1 MIIFDYTIVTLTMSQ
16 EKGGKRTKKTTSVSL
31 PLARVSTIMKS
42 SPDAA
47 NLSSDAV
54 LLTAK
59 AAELFLAVMANTA
72 FEESSSSET
81 LDYNDISKMVES
93 DERFAFLKDIIPPKI
108 TVRTYQAILKEV
120 EAKESSLGRMVTPG
134 NAVNGGG
141 DHKNGN
147 QEDGDVVELSD

>member
-1 MIIFDYTIVTLTMSQ
+1 
-16 EKGGKRTKKTTSVSL
+16 
-31 PLARVSTIMKS
+31 MKS